1 MASEET
7 TRCFSVLFSFL
18 VLALIRI
25 SICVCCLQRQRRANQ
40 WTKLGIRLPCC
51 PSEEIF
57 PSEQD
62 LGDEGG
68 SPEKVSL
75 ASRHS
80 HPGWIKRAETHRAFN
95 PAPLAFMSK
104 SPASPQKMVCTP
116 PYTGAIRRDRHFVSS
131 GLRTLC
137 ILWQKAKAQMTSTL
151 KNILP

>member
-1 MASEET
+1 MASEGT
-7 TRCFSVLFSFL
+7 TQCFSVLFSFL

-25 SICVCCLQRQRRANQ
+25 GICVCCLQRQRQANY
-40 WTKLGIRLPCC
+40 WTKLGIKLPCC

-57 PSEQD
+57 PLEQD
-62 LGDEGG
+62 LGGVEG

-80 HPGWIKRAETHRAFN
+80 HPGWIKRAEIHRAFN
-95 PAPLAFMSK
+95 TAPLAFMSK
-104 SPASPQKMVCTP
+104 SPASPQKMGCTS
-116 PYTGAIRRDRHFVSS
+116 PYIEAIRHDRHFVSS